1 MEQAGLSGLGR
12 GLGGAGWVCYNHA
25 TMQQPRAG
33 AARSSKKQQEA
44 ARSSIGRVQPCQKMV
59 KDAMQIGSSERGG
72 KRLGGSCLCEPGI

>member
-44 ARSSIGRVQPCQKMV
+44 VLAEYSH
-59 KDAMQIGSSERGG
+59 A
-72 KRLGGSCLCEPGI
+72 KRW